1 MEHSCLVVGKKRRR
15 WGAGG
20 AGEMVRRA
28 EIGEE
33 EEAAAA
39 AVPAIRGEWRFL
51 GPSLHVGH
59 PLTCR
64 ENSYG
69 HLVVNTPMLPTKFLY
84 LKHLSI
90 DMGSGLSFSPAYDYF
105 SLVSFLDASP
115 SLETLTLNVRRM
127 LISQHSMDHES
138 VFGDS
143 SHFRQMPRHCH
154 SCLKSVKI
162 SGFSSANSLVEL
174 TCYILNNAVSLECL
188 TLNTVYGFRCSDEG
202 CKGCHPISNGV
213 LKEAPRAAMAIRTCI
228 EDKVPSAVK
237 LTVLGPCREC
247 HGRTDGRHNKM

>member
-1 MEHSCLVVGKKRRR
+1 MT
-15 WGAGG
+15 
-20 AGEMVRRA
+20 RA
-28 EIGEE
+28 VQTSDKQVSISVMRSDKEI
-33 EEAAAA
+33 
-39 AVPAIRGEWRFL
+39 
-51 GPSLHVGH
+51 S
-59 PLTCR
+59 
-64 ENSYG
+64 NG

-105 SLVSFLDASP
+105 SLVSFLDA
-115 SLETLTLNVRRM
+115 RM

-138 VFGDS
+138 VFGDL
-143 SHFRQMPRHCH
+143 SHFRQMPQHCH
-154 SCLKSVKI
+154 SCLKS
-162 SGFSSANSLVEL
+162 SLVEL

-213 LKEAPRAAMAIRTCI
+213 LKEAPRAAMAIRTYI

>member
-1 MEHSCLVVGKKRRR
+1 MVAPPCSIRVFLQIESNHIVLVPMFNFCL
-15 WGAGG
+15 
-20 AGEMVRRA
+20 M
-28 EIGEE
+28 
-33 EEAAAA
+33 
-39 AVPAIRGEWRFL
+39 F
-51 GPSLHVGH
+51 GH
-59 PLTCR
+59 A
-64 ENSYG
+64 G